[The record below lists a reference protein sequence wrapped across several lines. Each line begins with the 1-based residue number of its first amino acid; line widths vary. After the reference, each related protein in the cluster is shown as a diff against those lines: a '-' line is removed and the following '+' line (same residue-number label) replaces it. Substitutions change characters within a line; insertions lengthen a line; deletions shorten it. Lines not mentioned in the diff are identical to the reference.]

1 MNLSKE
7 ITLGNVINKTFSILE
22 QVVISSPAPM
32 LPAQL
37 AEKLN
42 LNRATCSRLLKQ
54 LLDMGYILK
63 VSRQQGYVP
72 GPKLLTMNNIA
83 RFQQDFLNQAVPV
96 IDRCAE
102 ELQTSVLTAQL
113 YHGKR
118 YVLYH
123 KNCNRE
129 LDIRITQPCYD
140 DIFETATGLLLIANC
155 SEEERFS
162 CFRREKKAG
171 GAFLSGFGNEK
182 TLNGN
187 LDKVKEAGF
196 LVCEKEFQW
205 IYAYP
210 VLRDDVFF
218 AALGASITKEQY
230 SAAYHK
236 RVCKIMKA
244 ASEEISRK
252 LTQKYII
259 G

>member
-1 MNLSKE
+1 MNFKE
-7 ITLGNVINKTFSILE
+7 TTLGNVIDKTFAILE
-22 QVVISSPAPM
+22 QIVISSPVPM
-32 LPAQL
+32 LPTQL
-37 AEKLN
+37 AEKLD

-54 LLDMGYILK
+54 LMDMGYILK
-63 VSRQQGYVP
+63 VSRQQGYIA

-83 RFQQDFLNQAVPV
+83 NFQQEFLNHAVPV

-102 ELQTSVLTAQL
+102 DLQTSVLTAQL

-123 KNCNRE
+123 KNCSRE

-140 DIFETATGLLLIANC
+140 DVFETATGLLLLAN
-155 SEEERFS
+155 SSAEERLAY
-162 CFRREKKAG
+162 FRSEKKTG
-171 GAFLSGFGNEK
+171 KAFLSGFENEK
-182 TLNGN
+182 TLNRN
-187 LDKVKEAGF
+187 LDEVKGAGF

-210 VLRDDVFF
+210 ILRDGVFF

-230 SAAYHK
+230 TTVYHK
-236 RVCKIMKA
+236 RICKTMKA

-252 LTQKYII
+252 LTTKYTI

>member
-1 MNLSKE
+1 M
-7 ITLGNVINKTFSILE
+7 GNVIDKTFAILE
-22 QVVISSPAPM
+22 RIVISSPIPV
-32 LPAQL
+32 LPTQL

-54 LLDMGYILK
+54 LMDMGYILK
-63 VSRQQGYVP
+63 VSRQQGYIA
-72 GPKLLTMNNIA
+72 GPKILTMKNIA
-83 RFQQDFLNQAVPV
+83 NFQQDFLNQASQV
-96 IDRCAE
+96 IDRCAN

-129 LDIRITQPCYD
+129 LDIRITQPCFD

-155 SEEERFS
+155 SKEERLE
-162 CFRREKKAG
+162 CFRREKKTG
-171 GAFLSGFGNEK
+171 GAFLSGFGNDK
-182 TLNGN
+182 TLNGK
-187 LDKVKEAGF
+187 LDKIKETGF

-210 VLRDDVFF
+210 VLRDGVFF

-230 SAAYHK
+230 TAAYHK
-236 RVCKIMKA
+236 KICKTLKA
-244 ASEEISRK
+244 AAEEISRK
-252 LTQKYII
+252 LTPKYTI

>member
-7 ITLGNVINKTFSILE
+7 ITLGNVIDKTFSILE
-22 QVVISSPAPM
+22 QIVISSPVPM
-32 LPAQL
+32 LPTQL

-54 LLDMGYILK
+54 LMDMGYILK
-63 VSRQQGYVP
+63 VSRQQGYIP
-72 GPKLLTMNNIA
+72 GPKLLTMNNISG
-83 RFQQDFLNQAVPV
+83 FQQEFLNQAVPV
-96 IDRCAE
+96 IDRCAG

-155 SEEERFS
+155 SEEERLS

-171 GAFLSGFGNEK
+171 SAFLSGFGNEM

-210 VLRDDVFF
+210 VLRGGKFF